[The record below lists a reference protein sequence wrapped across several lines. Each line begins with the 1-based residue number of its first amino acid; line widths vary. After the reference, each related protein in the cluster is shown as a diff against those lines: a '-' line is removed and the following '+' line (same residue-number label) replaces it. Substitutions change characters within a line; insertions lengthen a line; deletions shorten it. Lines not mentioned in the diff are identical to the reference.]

1 MFSSAVSQMPSITD
15 GNEEYIQGVS
25 WLKEKMIIVL
35 VVLIWPVV
43 RDGRILSG
51 VSATNV
57 LPRKKHFLHT
67 FFVLF
72 NLKYSKTCES

>member
-25 WLKEKMIIVL
+25 WLKEKTIIVL
-35 VVLIWPVV
+35 VALIWPVV

-57 LPRKKHFLHT
+57 LPRKKTLFTYFLHA
-67 FFVLF
+67 FQPEVFK
-72 NLKYSKTCES
+72 NL